1 MARFTQ
7 KQSDSP
13 ETPGLHDV
21 WRARSRLRKAIARG
35 GERLDIE
42 AIRAVFD
49 FGTGSGEG
57 ARSWKS
63 DRLRSI
69 SKMCAACAMHVP
81 WNFRQGL

>member
-1 MARFTQ
+1 MRSVDRKSYCLGSLLVMARFTQ

-13 ETPGLHDV
+13 ETPGLHEV

-49 FGTGSGEG
+49 
-57 ARSWKS
+57 
-63 DRLRSI
+63 
-69 SKMCAACAMHVP
+69 
-81 WNFRQGL
+81 